1 MKEILAE
8 IKRYL
13 IFQKNYYGQE
23 LKEFKNK
30 SLKEKWEY
38 IKLQRKIKKI
48 LETDEERKKKKFYL
62 LLISLIMLLTSMAF
76 AIKLL

>member
-13 IFQKNYYGQE
+13 IFQKNYYSQE
-23 LKEFKNK
+23 LKEFKNR
-30 SLKEKWEY
+30 SLKEKWKY

-48 LETDEERKKKKFYL
+48 L
-62 LLISLIMLLTSMAF
+62 
-76 AIKLL
+76 